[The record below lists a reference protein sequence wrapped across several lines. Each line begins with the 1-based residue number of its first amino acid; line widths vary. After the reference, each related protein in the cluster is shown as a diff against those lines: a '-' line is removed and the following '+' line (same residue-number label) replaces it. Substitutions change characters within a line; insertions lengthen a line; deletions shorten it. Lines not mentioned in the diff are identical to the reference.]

1 VKTIRFDRWD
11 GFLHTC
17 DLPGDQSGE
26 YALAVDVREL
36 MEAANSLLEA
46 RTLSIEY
53 DIALKEL
60 DAIVSKLEASK

>member
-1 VKTIRFDRWD
+1 VRTIRFDRWD

-17 DLPGDQSGE
+17 NAPGDQSGE
-26 YALAVDVREL
+26 YVLAVEVRDF
-36 MEAANSLLEA
+36 MEASNRLLEA

-60 DAIVSKLEASK
+60 DSIVSKLEAK